1 MSEILVNIIGGIID
15 IFLGLLPNSPF
26 VTVAWTQNW
35 SNALG
40 WLNWFID
47 FGRCALLFAAWLA
60 LVAIVTI
67 ARLVIEFFM
76 DTEKIAAS

>member
-1 MSEILVNIIGGIID
+1 MSDLIVNIIGGIID
-15 IFLGLLPNSPF
+15 IFLSFLPNSPF

-35 SNALG
+35 GTALG

-67 ARLVIEFFM
+67 VRLVIDSFKK
-76 DTEKIAAS
+76 TEEIAAS